1 MKKSTREFIL
11 KHQDNPPSRV
21 LVNGRSVPWDK
32 IAPKVLGETHKDIAD
47 KEHKDEIQHDMEQTG
62 HEPEDQDLGSG
73 DSQSQE

>member
-1 MKKSTREFIL
+1 MRNNLKKFIIQ
-11 KHQDNPPSRV
+11 HQDNPPERFV
-21 LVNGRSVPWDK
+21 INGTIYEWAK